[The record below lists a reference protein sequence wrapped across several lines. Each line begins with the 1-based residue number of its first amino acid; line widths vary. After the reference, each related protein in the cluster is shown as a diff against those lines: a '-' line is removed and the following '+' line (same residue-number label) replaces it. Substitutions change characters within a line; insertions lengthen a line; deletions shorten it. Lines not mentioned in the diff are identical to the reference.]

1 MDVLGKGIV
10 GGIMFEMKTWVRY
23 LFPTRY
29 FAVYYPTPDSI
40 IHRMLKLAEVS
51 KEDVVYDLGCGDG
64 RVLIAAA
71 KQRGA
76 RGVGYEL
83 DRELAQAAESNV
95 RKENLQHLIRIIR
108 GDASKADVSEASV
121 LALYL
126 SERGN
131 CKLFRDLKPS
141 LQPGTRIVS
150 FFFTIE
156 GWQRNLIKTD
166 SQDNMSVYLYR
177 VPGIASKI
185 EDSHQRLNGQT
196 NF

>member
-1 MDVLGKGIV
+1 MDALGKGIV
-10 GGIMFEMKTWVRY
+10 GGIIFEMKTWIRY
-23 LFPTRY
+23 LLPTRY

-40 IHRMLKLAEVS
+40 IHRMLKVADVS
-51 KEDVVYDLGCGDG
+51 RQDIVYDLGCGDG

-83 DRELAQAAESNV
+83 DKELAQAAESNV
-95 RKENLQHLIRIIR
+95 HRDNLQHLIRIIR
-108 GDASKADVSEASV
+108 GDASKANVTEATV

-131 CKLFRDLKPS
+131 SQLVRALQPT

-166 SQDNMSVYLYR
+166 SQENMSVYLYR
-177 VPGIASKI
+177 VPGTAECLESRKKNEIM
-185 EDSHQRLNGQT
+185 
-196 NF
+196 